1 MKGCEV
7 AMSKKNSGIRPSY
20 ENLRHILHDL
30 AQPLATVTGLVDLL
44 LLEMDERD
52 KLFQE
57 VQLINEQLD
66 RIMTIIGEIRQIVR
80 EAAQSEA
87 ISQKPPPSSL
97 S

>member
-1 MKGCEV
+1 
-7 AMSKKNSGIRPSY
+7 MSKKESGPRPNY
-20 ENLRHILHDL
+20 ENLRHVLHDL

-57 VQLINEQLD
+57 VQLINEQLEK
-66 RIMTIIGEIRQIVR
+66 IMTIIGEIRQIVR
-80 EAAQSEA
+80 EAAEGEA
-87 ISQKPPPSSL
+87 KSQNQTRSRL